1 MEERSLPS
9 EAAYLVPTTMQLA
22 GKADLS
28 RLEKLEQQLDQS
40 LNDVTAVRAKQV
52 SCCCWSAQRHHDAP
66 HFPHSQP
73 ERLTRCSALFAR
85 MPDMLCTHAALSP

>member
-1 MEERSLPS
+1 
-9 EAAYLVPTTMQLA
+9 MQLA

-52 SCCCWSAQRHHDAP
+52 SGIRA
-66 HFPHSQP
+66 
-73 ERLTRCSALFAR
+73 
-85 MPDMLCTHAALSP
+85 

>member
-1 MEERSLPS
+1 MEERSPPS

-52 SCCCWSAQRHHDAP
+52 SGIRA
-66 HFPHSQP
+66 
-73 ERLTRCSALFAR
+73 
-85 MPDMLCTHAALSP
+85 